1 MIGYALA
8 MKVDYL
14 FVSSFGQPS
23 HVLEFETGASWIR
36 PDESVVVKM
45 VAAPVNP
52 ADLNLIEGTYG
63 VRPEL
68 PFTPGIEGAGVVVDS
83 PVADFAPGD
92 RVMMLGRPGTWA
104 SHVAVMPGG
113 LIKLPDG
120 IDLRQA
126 AMLKVNPATAWRLLH
141 GFRDLNP
148 GDWVVQNAGNSGV
161 GRCLIQLAAS
171 LGIRTISMVRN
182 VELVPELKA
191 LGADH
196 VLLDGAGGLAEALDV
211 LGGRRAALACNAV
224 GGESALRLM
233 NLLEDG
239 ATHVTYGAMA
249 RRPLTVP
256 NGLLI
261 FRDIA
266 VRGLWVTRWI
276 DAAPISELRR
286 VYGDLAQ
293 RVADGRLVQP
303 VDSCFALADFAM
315 AMARQD
321 AADRK
326 GKVVFSN
333 PDSLT

>member
-1 MIGYALA
+1 MDIVRLR
-8 MKVDYL
+8 
-14 FVSSFGQPS
+14 VSEFGNPGEM
-23 HVLEFETGASWIR
+23 LGFESGVSLGSSVG
-36 PDESVVVKM
+36 SVVVEM
-45 VAAPVNP
+45 RAAPVNP

-83 PVADFAPGD
+83 PVPEFAPGD
-92 RVMMLGRPGTWA
+92 LVVMLGRAGTWA
-104 SHVAVMPGG
+104 SHVAVDPDR

-120 IDLRQA
+120 IDLQQA

-141 GFRDLNP
+141 GFCKLNP

-161 GRCLIQLAAS
+161 GRCLIQLAQS

-182 VELVPELKA
+182 AELTDELDA

-196 VLLDGAGGLAEALDV
+196 VLNDGADGLTSALEI

-233 NLLEDG
+233 NLLADG
-239 ATHVTYGAMA
+239 ASHVTYGAMA

-276 DAAPISELRR
+276 NAAPLAELREM
-286 VYGDLAQ
+286 YEDLAH
-293 RVADGRLVQP
+293 RIVEGALVQP
-303 VDSCFALADFAM
+303 VDSSFPLADFAK
-315 AMARQD
+315 AMQRQGD
-321 AADRK
+321 PGRH
-326 GKVVFSN
+326 GKVMFEMG
-333 PDSLT
+333 